1 MSKDLSQEAKEA
13 RNAYYREWRKKNP
26 EKMKRYQE
34 NYWKKKAQEIQEEEE
49 EKQANAYFH
58 WEVDLNDETIN

>member
-1 MSKDLSQEAKEA
+1 MSKDLSQEVKEA

-34 NYWKKKAQEIQEEEE
+34 NYWKKKAQEMREEEE
-49 EKQANAYFH
+49 NEQQ
-58 WEVDLNDETIN
+58 

>member
-34 NYWKKKAQEIQEEEE
+34 KYWKKKAQKMQEQAEKE
-49 EKQANAYFH
+49 EK
-58 WEVDLNDETIN
+58 

>member
-34 NYWKKKAQEIQEEEE
+34 NYWKKKAQKMQEQAEKE
-49 EKQANAYFH
+49 EK
-58 WEVDLNDETIN
+58 